1 MAADSFGD
9 KFKEFF
15 GFGEV
20 ESYEDPYYRDS
31 FEERSA
37 RHARTDERE
46 EDPRTHRDGA
56 REPREPLTH
65 DAGRGASRGDYGRYR
80 TAEYGVESAEREP
93 REPRRAPSTVGAREV
108 AQPKREPIV
117 VRLSLNEYNQAKEI
131 AETLKAGDVVVFNL
145 GGMEKSVATRVL
157 DFAAGVSIGLD
168 AQLKKLGGIR
178 NFVLI
183 PQGITLEQSQLDQLA
198 EG

>member
-1 MAADSFGD
+1 M
-9 KFKEFF
+9 
-15 GFGEV
+15 
-20 ESYEDPYYRDS
+20 
-31 FEERSA
+31 
-37 RHARTDERE
+37 
-46 EDPRTHRDGA
+46 
-56 REPREPLTH
+56 
-65 DAGRGASRGDYGRYR
+65 
-80 TAEYGVESAEREP
+80 
-93 REPRRAPSTVGAREV
+93 
-108 AQPKREPIV
+108 
-117 VRLSLNEYNQAKEI
+117 RLSLNEYNQAKEI